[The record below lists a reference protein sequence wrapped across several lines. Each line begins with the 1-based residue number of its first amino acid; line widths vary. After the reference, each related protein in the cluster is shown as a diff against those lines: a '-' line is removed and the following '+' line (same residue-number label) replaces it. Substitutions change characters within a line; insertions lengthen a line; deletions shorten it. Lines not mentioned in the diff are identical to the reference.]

1 MKMIKKLN
9 EISIRLRPPL
19 GFSGPITLVTLLVMP
34 LLASAQSV
42 DRIRAVETG
51 LLPKVVVKGRPVPRH
66 TIEERMKALN
76 VPGVSVAVIR
86 NYKIEWAKG
95 YGFADVAAKR
105 PVTTETLFLAASIS
119 KPVAAAG
126 ALSLVEQGKLKLD
139 DSVNSYLKSWRLS
152 ENEFTKEQKVTL
164 RRLLS
169 HTAGL
174 TVQGFPG
181 YDVASSVPT
190 IPQILDGVKPANTPA
205 VRVDL
210 VPGSTFRYSGGGYTV
225 AQLII
230 TDVTGVPFPDF
241 MQRAVLEK
249 AGMRQSTYEN
259 PLPKRLTAVAAS
271 GYMGNGDALPGRYH
285 THPEMAAAGLWTTAS
300 DLARFVIEIQKARE
314 GRSNKILR
322 QTTIE
327 EMLRP
332 EKENYGLGFDISE
345 RDGLK
350 RFGHDGA
357 DAGFQALLSGT
368 VDGRGIVVMTN
379 SENGQ
384 QLASEI
390 ELAVAAVYGWPDKP
404 REREAITMTPEA
416 LEKFAGDYQA
426 PIGTVKIRVEGD
438 HLLLLSAPGLRDMAL
453 YPQSADTFFALG
465 GVPDL
470 KFAAD
475 GSSFTV
481 GGLTAKRVK

>member
-19 GFSGPITLVTLLVMP
+19 GLSGRIKLVILLVMT
-34 LLASAQSV
+34 LLACAQSI

-51 LLPKVVVKGRPVPRH
+51 LMTNVVVKGRPVARH

-86 NYKIEWAKG
+86 NYKIEWAKA
-95 YGFADVAAKR
+95 YGFADIATKR
-105 PVTTETLFLAASIS
+105 PVTTETLFLAGSIS
-119 KPVAAAG
+119 KPVSAAG

-139 DSVNSYLKSWRLS
+139 DDVNGYLKSWRLP
-152 ENEFTKEQKVTL
+152 ENKFTKEQKVTL

-174 TVQGFPG
+174 TVHGFPG

-190 IPQILDGVKPANTPA
+190 IPQILDGVTPSNTPA

-225 AQLII
+225 AQLIM

-241 MQRAVLEK
+241 MQRAVLGK
-249 AGMRQSTYEN
+249 VGMRQSTYEN
-259 PLPKRLTAVAAS
+259 PLPQRLAAVAAS
-271 GYMGNGDALPGRYH
+271 GYTGDGDALPGRYH
-285 THPEMAAAGLWTTAS
+285 TYPEMAAAGLWTTAS

-314 GRSNKILR
+314 GRSNQILK
-322 QTTIE
+322 QTTVE

-332 EKENYGLGFDISE
+332 EKENYGLGFSVYE
-345 RDGLK
+345 SNGLK
-350 RFGHDGA
+350 QFGHGGA
-357 DAGFQALLSGT
+357 DAGFQALLNAT
-368 VDGRGIVVMTN
+368 FDGSGIVVMAN
-379 SENGQ
+379 SENGG
-384 QLASEI
+384 QLASEVL
-390 ELAVAAVYGWPDKP
+390 LAVAAAYGWPEKP
-404 REREAITMTPEA
+404 REREAITITSEA
-416 LEKFAGDYQA
+416 LKKFAGDYELA
-426 PIGTVKIRVEGD
+426 RIGTVKIRVEGD
-438 HLLLLSAPGLRDMAL
+438 HLILSASGVGDTAL
-453 YPQSADTFFALG
+453 YPESADAFFSLG
-465 GVPDL
+465 GIPDL

-475 GSSFTV
+475 RSSFTA
-481 GGLTAKRVK
+481 GDLTAKRVK